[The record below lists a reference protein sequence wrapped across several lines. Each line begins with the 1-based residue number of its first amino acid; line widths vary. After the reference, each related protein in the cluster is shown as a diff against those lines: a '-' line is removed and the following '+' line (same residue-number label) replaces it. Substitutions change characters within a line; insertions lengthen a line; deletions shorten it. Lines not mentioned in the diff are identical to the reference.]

1 MRFLNYSEPFTKK
14 WLAYFYFRSVHTTND
29 YGVGSKQVLS
39 SVGTNEPVLKVE
51 QYNYTTYDKP
61 VYKVEQ
67 YKIQTEG
74 TKTFIPSYTI
84 ASNRFYNKIYI
95 IKQNICI
102 NIYILSLVGQPDRPI
117 GLIFFVDNYKCYRL
131 KIRIFFFLNTF
142 FQYLFSKF
150 FSIFFSRATPG
161 PSAGF
166 E

>member
-1 MRFLNYSEPFTKK
+1 MNLLPKNGLLINAVLRYV
-14 WLAYFYFRSVHTTND
+14 FYFRSVHTTND

-84 ASNRFYNKIYI
+84 ASNRFYNKIYK

-102 NIYILSLVGQPDRPI
+102 YIYIYCL
-117 GLIFFVDNYKCYRL
+117 
-131 KIRIFFFLNTF
+131 
-142 FQYLFSKF
+142 
-150 FSIFFSRATPG
+150 
-161 PSAGF
+161 
-166 E
+166 